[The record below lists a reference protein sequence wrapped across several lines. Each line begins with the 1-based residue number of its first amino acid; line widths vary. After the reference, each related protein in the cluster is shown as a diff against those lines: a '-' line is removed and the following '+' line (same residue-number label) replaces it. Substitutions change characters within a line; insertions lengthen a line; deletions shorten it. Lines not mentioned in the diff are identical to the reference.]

1 MQTTIRS
8 NDAPPG
14 RRSPLDRYLATAR
27 ACGCPAD
34 QLRNFRAVGY
44 CAQPMQLRFHA
55 ACRAADRADG
65 PTKCGLGGSR
75 GPGKSHAVLAQI
87 GADDCQRLPGAKWLY
102 LRKVGHAAKEG
113 FEDFLLSS
121 FAPWM
126 RHWIPSRNVL
136 AFPNGSRI
144 IIGHFQSEKDV
155 DSYLGLEY
163 DGIAI
168 EEATQLSRAKLEMI
182 ATVNRTSKQ
191 GWRPRMYYSWNPGGV
206 GHAYIKQLFVE
217 PYRRSAQTDTR
228 FIPGTV
234 NDNAHVNP
242 EYRRTLEQ
250 LTGWRR
256 AAWLDGDMDIA
267 AGQFFTNW
275 RHAIHVRPGAFQIP
289 PGARVWCSLDYG
301 FTHYTVVYLLC
312 RYDGMITVL
321 DEHAERRWLPPR
333 HAEAIVAML
342 ARWGLRLDQL
352 DSFVAGRDVFAAKGD
367 SGGKTIADQYA
378 DLGIVLTAAND
389 DRVSGAGELLSLLGD
404 ADAGIPHRLEIL
416 ERCARLIQCLPAL
429 EHDPHRPEDVL
440 KVDTDDN
447 GDGGDDPFDSVRY
460 AVMDVQRHAPTQ
472 IPAHVTTASQ
482 LFGGRS

>member
-1 MQTTIRS
+1 MHPTIRPQPKS
-8 NDAPPG
+8 SA
-14 RRSPLDRYLATAR
+14 LDRYLATAR
-27 ACGCPAD
+27 NLGCPPD
-34 QLRNFRAVGY
+34 QLRAFRACGY
-44 CAQPMQLRFHA
+44 APQVAQLRFHA
-55 ACRAADRADG
+55 ACRAADLPGG
-65 PTKCGLGGSR
+65 PTRLGFGGAR
-75 GPGKSHAVLAQI
+75 GGGKSHAILAQI
-87 GADDCQRLPGAKWLY
+87 GCDDCQRLPGAKWLL

-113 FEDFLLSS
+113 FEDFLLRS

-126 RHWIPSRNVL
+126 RYWIPSRNVL

-144 IIGHFQSEKDV
+144 IIGHFQSERDV

-182 ATVNRTSKQ
+182 ATVNRTSKSN
-191 GWRPRMYYSWNPGGV
+191 WRPRMYYSWNPGGV
-206 GHAYIKQLFVE
+206 GHQYVKQLFAD
-217 PYRRSAQTDTR
+217 PYRRNAQTDTR

-234 NDNAHVNP
+234 HDNKHVNP

-275 RHAIHVRPGAFQIP
+275 RHALHVRSGAFAIP
-289 PGARVWCSLDYG
+289 NSARVWCALDYG

-312 RYDGMITVL
+312 LYDGMITVL

-333 HAEAIVAML
+333 HSDAMKAML
-342 ARWGLRLDQL
+342 NRWELRLSDL
-352 DSFVAGRDVFAAKGD
+352 ASFVAGRDVFAVGKD
-367 SGGKTIADQYA
+367 SQGKTIADQYEA
-378 DLGIVLTAAND
+378 QGIVLTAAD
-389 DRVSGAGELLSLLGD
+389 DSRINGAGELLSLLGD
-404 ADAGIPHRLEIL
+404 AEAGIPPRIEIL
-416 ERCARLIQCLPAL
+416 ERCARLIACIPAM

-447 GDGGDDPFDSVRY
+447 GDGGDDFFDSLRY
-460 AVMDVQRHAPTQ
+460 GIMDVQRHAPIT
-472 IPAHVTTASQ
+472 IPAGVILSSQ
-482 LFGGRS
+482 LFGGHS